1 MWKPS
6 DFQENPLVACKATF
20 FESLKLW
27 YKTLLMTFFFVFLYR
42 MAFRIE
48 RRIITLVS
56 WPFPNSLPFLVVFYS
71 FWLSSWPFML
81 KSKLNIQFT
90 NSSANSSIW
99 TMNGK
104 LFVQHYLH
112 IVQHCQFS
120 YENQL
125 FSYKNPQFLHKCAK
139 KLFFVG
145 QKLLFVWTIAP
156 KSWTLWR

>member
-1 MWKPS
+1 MPKLKTPMRHFWWFSNTVKVVYSHVKAKWLSRKSFSCMQGNFLWKFETLIQNFAN
-6 DFQENPLVACKATF
+6 DFFLC
-20 FESLKLW
+20 
-27 YKTLLMTFFFVFLYR
+27 FLYR

-104 LFVQHYLH
+104 LFVPLYLH
-112 IVQHCQFS
+112 IVQ
-120 YENQL
+120 L
-125 FSYKNPQFLHKCAK
+125 FGAMASYK
-139 KLFFVG
+139 
-145 QKLLFVWTIAP
+145 
-156 KSWTLWR
+156 

>member
-1 MWKPS
+1 MENAKVEKLKCDIFNDFQTLWKSSISMWKPS

-27 YKTLLMTFFFVFLYR
+27 YKTLLMTFFFFLYYR
-42 MAFRIE
+42 MAFHIE

-99 TMNGK
+99 TMNGN
-104 LFVQHYLH
+104 LFN
-112 IVQHCQFS
+112 ISWHCS
-120 YENQL
+120 TVIL
-125 FSYKNPQFLHKCAK
+125 FH
-139 KLFFVG
+139 
-145 QKLLFVWTIAP
+145 
-156 KSWTLWR
+156 